1 MISIDQELLQ
11 RLPRTFVPA
20 LNEQLHRWDL
30 LFPAEQRT
38 IKAQL
43 GHLARLPAREFEDLF
58 REIKGLEAK
67 MHLPAWK
74 ASSAGISISDTSLL
88 VRSPY
93 YPQWRVAVEQAFTR
107 INDAIEAAEKK
118 RALNRLVV
126 CVLPAGLPLPAD
138 SPWPRLA
145 RQGHIMRLA
154 APFAALQGDFLRAVV
169 QGAQPASEPVERV
182 WVFEVGQT
190 LSRSLAPTLEG
201 VTALSFE
208 GLAPVRREFLR
219 RLNLIKKNLRS
230 ADQTYEDLRRLDLG
244 PLLSAR
250 LGSQPRLVGFIRDLF
265 LSGNGSMLFGNSF
278 VEWGAS
284 EAMRR
289 AQPQV
294 MVCLFGIRTR
304 LKPFS
309 SVVLFEDQSRA
320 NPVPEQEDPAASL
333 IDAQILAEYVYLTA
347 ARLPAY
353 QGRTLGLF
361 AVADRNTLLALG
373 AAQWPAV
380 PPEELSASGLSGAA
394 LGWLQ
399 GGLHFPLATSERRG

>member
-1 MISIDQELLQ
+1 MIPIDKELLQ

-20 LNEQLHRWDL
+20 LNEHLQRWNL

-38 IKAQL
+38 LQAQL
-43 GHLARLPAREFEDLF
+43 AYLVRLPAREFEDLF
-58 REIKGLEAK
+58 RGIKALEPK
-67 MHLPAWK
+67 MQLPPWK

-93 YPQWRVAVEQAFTR
+93 YSQWRVAVEQAFAR
-107 INDAIEAAEKK
+107 INDAVEAAQDRKPS
-118 RALNRLVV
+118 RRLIV
-126 CVLPAGLPLPAD
+126 CVLPAGLPVAAD

-145 RQGHIMRLA
+145 RQGRPVRLA
-154 APFAALQGDFLRAVV
+154 APFAAFQAELLRALVS
-169 QGAQPASEPVERV
+169 GAGRSSEPIERL
-182 WVFEVGQT
+182 WIFEASQT
-190 LSRSLAPTLEG
+190 LSRTPPSGPEG
-201 VTALSFE
+201 VTALCFE

-230 ADQTYEDLRRLDLG
+230 ADQTYEDLRRLDLA
-244 PLLSAR
+244 PLLGPR
-250 LGSQPRLVGFIRDLF
+250 LGSEPRLVGFIRDLF
-265 LSGNGSMLFGNSF
+265 LSGNGSVLFGNSF

-294 MVCLFGIRTR
+294 MFCLFGVRKR

-333 IDAQILAEYVYLTA
+333 IDAQILAQYVYLTA
-347 ARLPAY
+347 ERLPGY

-361 AVADRNTLLALG
+361 AAAEHRTILALG
-373 AAQWPAV
+373 
-380 PPEELSASGLSGAA
+380 PPGGTLVQPEGLSASGLSEAA

-399 GGLHFPLATSERRG
+399 GSSEF